1 MGARLTSL
9 LIWAVVAATAVAWGL
24 RLSAR
29 PLAVPGHASTAGPA
43 PAAGADLSR
52 LLGNAPPEPVAVE
65 ATVPADARFKLLG
78 VVAPREGQVG
88 SGLALISVDGRP
100 ARAVAVGHELE
111 PGLTVRRVDHRRVE
125 LGRGDGGASVAL
137 ELPALAEA
145 SRGRPADGGAVP
157 VQPVPPPVVM
167 PGQPA
172 PAAVAQPGGRTAGLG
187 FGNAAP
193 LVPLQQVMPA
203 GARGTAAQAG
213 VPGAPVQPDSA
224 PQPDPGHGAQL
235 PTR

>member
-52 LLGNAPPEPVAVE
+52 LLGSAPPEPVAVE
-65 ATVPADARFKLLG
+65 ATLPADARFKLLG
-78 VVAPREGQVG
+78 VVAPREGLAG

-111 PGLTVRRVDHRRVE
+111 PGLVVRRVDHRRVE
-125 LGRGDGGASVAL
+125 LGRGDGGALVAL

-145 SRGRPADGGAVP
+145 SRGRPADAGLVP

-167 PGQPA
+167 PGQPT
-172 PAAVAQPGGRTAGLG
+172 PAAGVQPGARAAGLG
-187 FGNAAP
+187 FGNGAP

-203 GARGTAAQAG
+203 GARATAAQAG
-213 VPGAPVQPDSA
+213 VPGAPVQPDMA